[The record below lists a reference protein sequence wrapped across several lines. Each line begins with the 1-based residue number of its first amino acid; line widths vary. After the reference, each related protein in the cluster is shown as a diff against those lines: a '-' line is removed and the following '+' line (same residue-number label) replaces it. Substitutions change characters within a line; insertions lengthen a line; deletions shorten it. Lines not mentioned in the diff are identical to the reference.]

1 MKKRGTRWHLVPR
14 FRRSHSRVRRTRPE
28 TMKMRGTRCHLVPR
42 FRRRGEAMKHKF
54 TLSLFITCAFA
65 LCVAG
70 TIAPTEAVNT
80 SDTTNTT
87 SAVVEISPADRISAS
102 PDIAIGPDGA
112 INVIWVD
119 KGEARDGQAAPP
131 RPTGPQTGGH
141 SHKAYNNLYFAR
153 SADGGRTFSKPHRI
167 SAKDGELWGFAA
179 SRPRI
184 AVGKSGVIHI
194 FYHANRRDQS
204 ASRQAVDAR
213 YSRSTDGGKSF
224 TAPRTL
230 NSESGGLDD
239 GELNEAHCFGGMGVA
254 PNGDVHAFWI
264 DTRYMKSLK
273 EEGSIYTAVSR
284 NEGKTFERER
294 MLLRDTA
301 CRCCQ
306 LNVTFM
312 PKGEVI
318 LSARNVTP
326 DGARD
331 PSIAVSKDGGKT
343 YSAFVAT
350 TPKKWMID
358 ACPLKP
364 AMLATDKDGRIYVAW
379 FSGAEKPAGSFFAV
393 SEDGGKSFSPPIAL
407 HAEGSASDRPQ
418 IAVSGGGGVTVVW
431 DAVVGQVRRVYLR
444 NSTDHGKSFG
454 PVVELDAPAGAANYP
469 AIASTSDGK
478 AFVAWQ
484 QNNRVMIK
492 EVTPLVARNR

>member
-1 MKKRGTRWHLVPR
+1 
-14 FRRSHSRVRRTRPE
+14 
-28 TMKMRGTRCHLVPR
+28 
-42 FRRRGEAMKHKF
+42 MKHKF

-87 SAVVEISPADRISAS
+87 SAVVEVSPANRISAS
-102 PDIAIGPDGA
+102 PDIAIGPDGG

-119 KGEARDGQAAPP
+119 KGGATGQAAPP
-131 RPTGPQTGGH
+131 RPTGPQAGGGGH
-141 SHKAYNNLYFAR
+141 SHKAYNDLYFAR
-153 SADGGRTFSKPHRI
+153 STDGGRTFSQPLRI
-167 SAKDGELWGFAA
+167 NTKDGELWGFAV

-194 FYHANRRDQS
+194 FYHANRRDSS
-204 ASRQAVDAR
+204 ARRQAVDAR
-213 YSRSTDGGKSF
+213 YSRSTDGGKTFSS
-224 TAPRTL
+224 PRTL
-230 NSESGGLDD
+230 NSASGGVDD
-239 GELNEAHCFGGMGVA
+239 GELDEAHCFGGMGVA

-264 DTRYMKSLK
+264 DTRYMKSMQ

-284 NEGKTFERER
+284 NEGKTFQPERL
-294 MLLRDTA
+294 LLRDTA

-306 LNVTFM
+306 LHVAFT
-312 PKGEVI
+312 PKGDVI

-331 PSIAVSKDGGKT
+331 PSIAISKDGGRT
-343 YSAFVAT
+343 YSPFVAT
-350 TPKKWMID
+350 TPNKWVID

-364 AMLATDKDGRIYVAW
+364 ATLDTDKAGRIYAAW
-379 FSGAEKPAGSFFAV
+379 FSGAEKPAGSLIAV
-393 SEDGGKSFSPPIAL
+393 SEDGGKSFSTPIAL
-407 HAEGSASDRPQ
+407 HTEASNPDRAQ
-418 IAVSGGGGVTVVW
+418 IAVSGDGGVTVAW
-431 DAVVGQVRRVYLR
+431 DAVVGSQSRRVYLR
-444 NSTDHGKSFG
+444 NSTDHGKTFG
-454 PVVELDAPAGAANYP
+454 PVVELDAPAGVANYP